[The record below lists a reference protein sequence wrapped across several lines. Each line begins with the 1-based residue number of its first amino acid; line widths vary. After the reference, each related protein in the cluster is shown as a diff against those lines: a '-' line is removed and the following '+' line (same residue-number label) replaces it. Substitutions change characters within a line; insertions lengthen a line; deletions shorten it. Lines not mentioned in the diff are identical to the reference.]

1 MYYTEEDGTEVSVL
15 TEDEL
20 SCLSIKKG
28 TLTDEE
34 RTVMQSHVSV
44 TKKILD
50 RIDFPDDYLM
60 VRDWAS
66 SHHELLNGKGY
77 PEHKCGN
84 DISKEVRLLTI
95 LDIYEALTAKDRP
108 YKKPIPP
115 DKALQILHSMADEGS
130 IDENILDLFEK
141 SNAWRAVIS

>member
-1 MYYTEEDGTEVSVL
+1 
-15 TEDEL
+15 
-20 SCLSIKKG
+20 
-28 TLTDEE
+28 
-34 RTVMQSHVSV
+34 MQAIHNGVVGS
-44 TKKILD
+44 
-50 RIDFPDDYLM
+50 DDYLM

-77 PEHKCGN
+77 PEHKSGN
-84 DISKEVRLLTI
+84 VISKEVRLLTI